1 RDLLAEGADP
11 NAGGGK
17 PLRNAALSSNAKMV
31 KSLLSVGA
39 VLSPSHPRAN
49 QALVH
54 AAQKGN
60 FDILVLLLDHGADP
74 NTISPPNPLRPGIST
89 ALYEA
94 VRLQSKRMVKYLL
107 EKGADLYLTPLQQAV
122 SSSNMP
128 MVDLLIER
136 GADVNKVTSHLGGSI
151 QTARYHRDMA
161 MVERL
166 LAAGA

>member
-1 RDLLAEGADP
+1 
-11 NAGGGK
+11 
-17 PLRNAALSSNAKMV
+17 MV

-39 VLSPSHPRAN
+39 VLSPSQPRKN

-74 NTISPPNPLRPGIST
+74 NTIGPPNPLRPGIST
-89 ALYEA
+89 ALYKA
-94 VRLQSKRMVKYLL
+94 VRLQSKRKGKYLL
-107 EKGADLYLTPLQQAV
+107 EKGADVDIGCFRDGQLYLTPLQQAV
-122 SSSNMP
+122 SSSNMS

-151 QTARYHRDMA
+151 QTARYHTDMA

-166 LAAGA
+166 LAAGGAEKL